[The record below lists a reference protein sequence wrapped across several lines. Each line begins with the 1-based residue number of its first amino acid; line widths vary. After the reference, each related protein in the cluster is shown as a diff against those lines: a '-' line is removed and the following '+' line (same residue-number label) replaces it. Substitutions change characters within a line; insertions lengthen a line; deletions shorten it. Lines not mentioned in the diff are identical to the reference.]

1 MTSGDPDLDRVLT
14 WPNAVTAAR
23 LALIPVYVWL
33 LFSTSHQ
40 LAAGLLLGGLGI
52 TDWIDGYL
60 ARRLHQVTTLGKII
74 DPVADRALVF
84 TAVITVA
91 IYGAVPWWFAIATL
105 AREVI
110 VTLAVLLLAS
120 LGAARIDVVWLGKAG
135 TFGLMTAYPW
145 LLMAHGPSTWQLAL
159 RDAAWIAGG
168 VGLAL
173 AWIAAFAYVRPAR
186 VAFANGREGRA
197 LGVGALPSAPG
208 VGALPSQDAKRDTRS
223 VM

>member
-1 MTSGDPDLDRVLT
+1 VTSGDPDLDRVLT
-14 WPNAVTAAR
+14 WPNAVTTVR

-40 LAAGLLLGGLGI
+40 LAAGLLLGALGI

-60 ARRLHQVTTLGKII
+60 ARRLHQVTTLGKIL

-91 IYGAVPWWFAIATL
+91 LYGAVPWWFAIATL
-105 AREVI
+105 AREVV
-110 VTLAVLLLAS
+110 VTLAVLLLAW

-145 LLMAHGPSTWQLAL
+145 LLMAHGPATWQHVLY
-159 RDAAWIAGG
+159 DVAWPIGWI
-168 VGLAL
+168 GLLL
-173 AWIAAFAYVRPAR
+173 AWSATVAYVRPAR
-186 VAFANGREGRA
+186 TALARGRA
-197 LGVGALPSAPG
+197 GRTLG
-208 VGALPSQDAKRDTRS
+208 
-223 VM
+223 

>member
-1 MTSGDPDLDRVLT
+1 MATSPRSTARTAPGRLTDAAAPVTSGDPDLDRVLT
-14 WPNAVTAAR
+14 WPNAVTAVR

-40 LAAGLLLGGLGI
+40 LAAGLLLGALGI

-60 ARRLHQVTTLGKII
+60 ARRLHQVTTLGKIL

-91 IYGAVPWWFAIATL
+91 LYGAVPWWFAIATL
-105 AREVI
+105 AREVV
-110 VTLAVLLLAS
+110 VTLAVLLLAW

-145 LLMAHGPSTWQLAL
+145 LLMAHGPATWQHVLY
-159 RDAAWIAGG
+159 DVAWP
-168 VGLAL
+168 VGWIGLLL
-173 AWIAAFAYVRPAR
+173 AWSAAVAYVRPAR
-186 VAFANGREGRA
+186 TALTSGRA
-197 LGVGALPSAPG
+197 GRTLG
-208 VGALPSQDAKRDTRS
+208 
-223 VM
+223 